1 MKIIVDAFGG
11 DNCPH
16 EVVKGCALAVEKL
29 DIDIVLTG
37 IESEIRKCA
46 EENNISLNR
55 MEIVHCDEV
64 ITMEDEP
71 NSVLKTKK
79 NSSMAV
85 GIRLALCVG
94 ATLGIKR
101 IKGIKRP
108 AFAPVI
114 PTETGSAMLLDGG
127 ANVDCRPEM
136 LYQFA
141 LMGSVYMER
150 VMKVNNPRVGLGNV
164 GTEDHKGTE
173 LYRETYKMLKNSSLN
188 FIGNVE
194 GRDISKGVCD
204 VVVCDGFTGN
214 MVLKTYEGV
223 AITMMKIMKHMFTDS
238 AKGKIAAAFLMKDLK
253 GIKEKFDYNK
263 YGGAPILG
271 ASKPVFK
278 AHGDSKATT
287 MFNAIKL
294 STNYVSANAIAE
306 ITTAL
311 SGDKR

>member
-1 MKIIVDAFGG
+1 MT
-11 DNCPH
+11 
-16 EVVKGCALAVEKL
+16 VK
-29 DIDIVLTG
+29 
-37 IESEIRKCA
+37 
-46 EENNISLNR
+46 
-55 MEIVHCDEV
+55 
-64 ITMEDEP
+64 
-71 NSVLKTKK
+71 
-79 NSSMAV
+79 
-85 GIRLALCVG
+85 
-94 ATLGIKR
+94 
-101 IKGIKRP
+101 
-108 AFAPVI
+108 
-114 PTETGSAMLLDGG
+114 
-127 ANVDCRPEM
+127 
-136 LYQFA
+136 
-141 LMGSVYMER
+141 
-150 VMKVNNPRVGLGNV
+150 NPGVGLGDFGV
-164 GTEDHKGTE
+164 EDHKGTD
-173 LYRETYKMLKNSSLN
+173 LYRDTYKMLKDSSLN

-278 AHGDSKATT
+278 AHGDSMATT

-306 ITTAL
+306 ITAAL
-311 SGDKR
+311 SGDKK